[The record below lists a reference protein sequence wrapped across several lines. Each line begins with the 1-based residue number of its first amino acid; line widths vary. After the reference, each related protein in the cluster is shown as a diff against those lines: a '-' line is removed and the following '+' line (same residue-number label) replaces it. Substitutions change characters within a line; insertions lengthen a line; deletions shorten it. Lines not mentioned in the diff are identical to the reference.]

1 MRPPCFGT
9 EAGSSRRSPQSSR
22 GDERCCGMTSP
33 TGPWPVCHQTQVTA
47 FRSIFRCPRPRAARH
62 HRAGTVVIARRVLP
76 GRGRCVGEWRRRGVG
91 SGRSQVD
98 GRTIDSS
105 SMLRRRLSGFEAGED
120 VSIGMTRAGQ
130 QVTPSAIKGHGDG
143 GSSSRRRTTRFEERV
158 AACDESSAA
167 VDRR

>member
-1 MRPPCFGT
+1 MSGVEEELVAA
-9 EAGSSRRSPQSSR
+9 EARLMA
-22 GDERCCGMTSP
+22 GDVITS
-33 TGPWPVCHQTQVTA
+33 
-47 FRSIFRCPRPRAARH
+47 
-62 HRAGTVVIARRVLP
+62 L
-76 GRGRCVGEWRRRGVG
+76 
-91 SGRSQVD
+91 D

-143 GSSSRRRTTRFEERV
+143 GSSSHRQTTRFEERV
-158 AACDESSAA
+158 AACDESPAA